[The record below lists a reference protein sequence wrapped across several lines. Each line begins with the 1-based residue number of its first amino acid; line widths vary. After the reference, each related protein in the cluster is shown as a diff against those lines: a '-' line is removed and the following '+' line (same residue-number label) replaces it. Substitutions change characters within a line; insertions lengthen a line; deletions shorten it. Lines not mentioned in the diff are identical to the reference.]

1 MTEDV
6 ENLVLEHLKALR
18 NELRDFRADTSDNFM
33 QVKARLQSLE
43 ERLNLAEKGIANIHG
58 DHALIQLRL
67 DKQGDRLER
76 IEKRLEPIPA

>member
-1 MTEDV
+1 MTENV
-6 ENLVLEHLKALR
+6 ESPILEHLKALR
-18 NELRDFRADTSDNFM
+18 NELRDFRADASDNFM

-76 IEKRLEPIPA
+76 IEKRLELTPA

>member
-43 ERLNLAEKGIANIHG
+43 ERLSLAEKGIANIHG

-76 IEKRLEPIPA
+76 IEKRLELTPA

>member
-6 ENLVLEHLKALR
+6 ENLILEHLKALR
-18 NELRDFRADTSDNFM
+18 NELGDFRADTSDNFM
-33 QVKARLQSLE
+33 QVKARLRSLA
-43 ERLNLAEKGIANIHG
+43 ERLSLAEKGIANIHG

-76 IEKRLEPIPA
+76 IEKRLELIPA

>member
-1 MTEDV
+1 MTENV
-6 ENLVLEHLKALR
+6 ENLILEHLKALR

-43 ERLNLAEKGIANIHG
+43 ERLSLAEKGIANIHG

>member
-1 MTEDV
+1 MTENV
-6 ENLVLEHLKALR
+6 ENLILEHLKALR
-18 NELRDFRADTSDNFM
+18 NELRDFRADTSDNLM

-43 ERLNLAEKGIANIHG
+43 ERLSLAEKGIANIHG

>member
-33 QVKARLQSLE
+33 QVKARPQSLE
-43 ERLNLAEKGIANIHG
+43 
-58 DHALIQLRL
+58 
-67 DKQGDRLER
+67 
-76 IEKRLEPIPA
+76 

>member
-1 MTEDV
+1 MTENV
-6 ENLVLEHLKALR
+6 ENLILEHLKALR

-33 QVKARLQSLE
+33 QVKPRLQSLE
-43 ERLNLAEKGIANIHG
+43 ERLSLAEKGIANIHG

-76 IEKRLEPIPA
+76 IEKRLELIPA